1 MKTKKRLLAM
11 LTAVFT
17 CVSSISV
24 PLSVSA
30 DDAPAVSNVV
40 FEDDFESGTNI
51 WTYTGGTTAFPVENT
66 NSEYGSAVKAITQWN
81 RMGKAFE
88 LPTGTTKYKVSFDM
102 DVTRFDLESGWNSL
116 NIMLTDGITNE
127 AKATSASWP
136 VLRVGHYPEKGDLR
150 ITAVKVLNDSG
161 NATDGCLDDA
171 KLAEVSHTVTLGEW
185 VRADIVVDVTGSK
198 IETYLN
204 GKLCGTNANQ
214 NIAEKFAY
222 DKIKGILLNPTN
234 DGFKDAEMYF
244 DNFSITNITT
254 DDSLSYTTSVDTTK
268 KTVDVKFNQT
278 ISQDTALDTSKVTLT
293 KLGADNVNVTKIE
306 KVTGD
311 KIRLTYDGNL
321 DAGRE
326 YKLSINGGIKSI
338 LNKTVNTILFN
349 APAGYAETAKVEEN
363 FDDEVIGTKK
373 EDESIDTSTFN
384 RNDSSK
390 DHIDESFV
398 DRNNGKALKL
408 SRKSTSTTGNQNM
421 YFRINLSNASLHPE
435 FQKST
440 GITKISYDYYGN
452 NANPSGES
460 DSYTRDITFTH
471 NNNDKTSVWKNDRVN
486 MLVFSRNGNAYAHY
500 WDASKLAADN
510 ELIGAFKTSEWH
522 KVYIEFDYDNNCV
535 RYYLD
540 NLNVKEQSFNRI
552 QYNKLKGA
560 MNSFWFAAYCPS
572 DVYYMLDNIKI
583 THEEFQKTV
592 SSVRF
597 KDASENYVVG
607 DDLDSGVSE
616 IQVKLNGEISE
627 IGTNVTLTKG
637 SQTID
642 CQTRLSE
649 DKKILTIIPPIEMTS
664 FENDPNYKLTI
675 NKAIG
680 ITDTVEYRFC
690 LGKTTI
696 NSVTAPETTSYT
708 TVVGTPIN
716 EISGLPK
723 TLTGNTDNGTVDIPV
738 TWTCDNYNMFTPG
751 DTQYTLTANLEIPKG
766 YTYEETEPITVN
778 VTVGENTAEIKELID
793 SSKIRKNI
801 SERSPIT
808 TGGFSQTDSLQMGL
822 ESGAMTAKVTGLNNK
837 KYNYV
842 SGNVG
847 EYGFADSVGGE
858 EINGI
863 SVSRN
868 GGDAEIEIGFNDKY
882 NGGKAL
888 KDLKLV
894 FTNIYD
900 YSGTNRYWQMKTDN
914 SLGWDVQLLYKNSE
928 GKWKIF
934 CEDATDFLT
943 EDGSYKGKDY
953 KDDNGS
959 RGFGFY
965 PTLYLSDLAE
975 TLKDVNGLKIRMR
988 ANGKEY
994 KLAEVDMNMAN
1005 DGETVNTKRLE
1016 YTSNVRFAKLFAD
1029 DIVIQRDK
1037 AFKVNGYAAPG
1048 ADVKVTLTK
1057 DGAETPTETKTVTT
1071 ASDGKWVCEL
1081 NAVNGST
1088 DTYMITAEVVTDG
1101 KNKKTISNV
1110 VFGDVYLAAGQ
1121 SNMAMVLSNVSQKLG
1136 KSSDDLGVTKDGK
1149 GAGDGNVRFF
1159 NQQGY
1164 RSALWELDEA
1174 YSGEWVRDDEWVII
1188 NNSAVPYY
1196 FAEELYKQIEAK
1208 ENKKVPVAVYNVP
1221 RNGSDIRSWMPEN
1234 VFTDIYGSN
1243 KLTDNNRSNYYD
1255 NSVYTG
1261 CYNALVAPLKQVN
1274 FNGVIWY
1281 QGEYNASE
1289 YEKYGAWFEKMVAG
1303 WRDALGN
1310 ENLTFSYVQL
1320 GGWEKATSFE
1330 KFRDAQNRIMFENK
1344 DNNINMVTAIDLGMV
1359 PGDVTQPGDKKI
1371 NVSADD
1377 AIHYGNKKPV
1387 GVRLARNM
1395 MKYVYGSETVSGE
1408 GPLFKKAEKVDGGIK
1423 VTFDNANGL
1432 KSQTRKYL
1440 ANDDT
1445 DASFT
1450 PSADV
1455 KGFEISQNGTE
1466 WEKALSVTI
1475 NSDGSVTIGCEGE
1488 YKYVRYA
1495 WVKNAFSNNTDDAV
1509 ISLYNSDNISA
1520 YPFAASVG
1528 CDTFAEAVIND
1539 NKVNVTISR
1548 GLLSDMEN
1556 ANISGVLVV
1565 AQYDGN
1571 NRLVKAEIAD
1581 DTVAFTYSNQS
1592 YTKSFDKA
1600 EGAVSAKALY
1610 VDNMTNMM
1618 PLAIQKVQ

>member
-1 MKTKKRLLAM
+1 M

-30 DDAPAVSNVV
+30 DETPAVSNVV
-40 FEDDFESGTNI
+40 FEDDFESGINT
-51 WTYTGGTTAFPVENT
+51 WTFTGDKTAFPVENT
-66 NSEYGSAVKAITQWN
+66 NSEYGSAVKAKTQWN
-81 RMGKAFE
+81 RMGKEFT
-88 LPTGTTKYKVSFDM
+88 LPIGTTKYKVSFDM
-102 DVTRFDLESGWNSL
+102 NITKFDLVSGWNSL
-116 NIMLTDGITNE
+116 NVMLADGITNE

-150 ITAVKVLNDSG
+150 ITAVKVLKDTG
-161 NATDGCLDDA
+161 VATDGCLDDE
-171 KLAEVSHTVTLGEW
+171 KLTEISHTVTLGEW

-204 GKLCGTNANQ
+204 GKLCGINENK

-222 DKIKGILLNPTN
+222 DKIKGILINPN
-234 DGFKDAEMYF
+234 NGGFQDAEMYF
-244 DNFSITNITT
+244 DNFSITNLTA

-268 KTVDVKFNQT
+268 KTIDVKFNQT
-278 ISQDTALDTSKVTLT
+278 ISQDTALDTSKVILT
-293 KLGADNVNVTKIE
+293 KLGADNVSVTKIE

-326 YKLSINGGIKSI
+326 YKLSVNGGIKSI
-338 LNKTVNTILFN
+338 LNKMVNTILFN
-349 APAGYAETAKVEEN
+349 APAGYAETAKVEED

-373 EDESIDTSTFN
+373 EDESIDESTFN
-384 RNDSSK
+384 RKDSSIE
-390 DHIDESFV
+390 HIDESFV

-408 SRKSTSTTGNQNM
+408 SRKSASPTGNQNM
-421 YFRINLSNASLHPE
+421 YFRINLSNTSLHPE

-440 GITKISYDYYGN
+440 GITKISYDYFGN

-471 NNNDKTSVWKNDRVN
+471 NNNDKTSVWTGDRVN

-500 WDASKLAADN
+500 WDALESKPSANN
-510 ELIGAFKTSEWH
+510 ELIGEFKTSEWH
-522 KVYIEFDYDNNCV
+522 KVYIEIDYDNNCV

-540 NLNVKEQSFNRI
+540 NFNVKEQSFDKI
-552 QYNKLKGA
+552 QYNKSKGA

-572 DVYYMLDNIKI
+572 DVYYMLDNVKI

-597 KDASENYVVG
+597 KDANGNYVAG
-607 DDLDSGVSE
+607 DDLDSGVTE
-616 IQVKLNGEISE
+616 IRVNFNSVIAQPEIAGRFKVYKGE
-627 IGTNVTLTKG
+627 GTEDTL
-637 SQTID
+637 SYEES
-642 CQTRLSE
+642 LSE
-649 DKKILTIIPPIEMTS
+649 DGKTLILKPMSGVATK
-664 FENDPNYKLTI
+664 FDNYPNYRMVISKD
-675 NKAIG
+675 IG
-680 ITDTVEYRFC
+680 ISSDIEYRFC

-716 EISGLPK
+716 DINGLPK
-723 TLTGNTDNGTVDIPV
+723 TLTGNTDNGIVDIPV
-738 TWTCDNYNMFTPG
+738 TWTCDDYNMFTPG

-766 YTYEETEPITVN
+766 YTYEGTDTITVT
-778 VTVGENTAEIKELID
+778 VTVGENTAEKKALID

-822 ESGAMTAKVTGLNNK
+822 ASGAMTAKVTGLNNK

-863 SVSRN
+863 SVSRA
-868 GGDAEIEIGFNDKY
+868 GGDAEIEIGFDNTY

-914 SLGWDVQLLYKNSE
+914 SLGWNVQLLYKNSY
-928 GKWKIF
+928 GDWIIF

-965 PTLYLSDLAE
+965 PTLYLSDLAQ
-975 TLKDVNGLKIRMR
+975 TLPDVNGLKIRMR
-988 ANGKEY
+988 ANGNEY
-994 KLAEVDMNMAN
+994 KLAEVDMNMVD
-1005 DGETVNTKRLE
+1005 DGSAVNAKRLE

-1029 DIVIQRDK
+1029 DMVIQRDK
-1037 AFKVNGYAAPG
+1037 AFKINGYAAP
-1048 ADVKVTLTK
+1048 DSSVKVTLTK
-1057 DGAETPTETKTVTT
+1057 VGAESPTDTQNVTT
-1071 ASDGKWVCEL
+1071 GSDGKWTCEL
-1081 NAVNGST
+1081 KAVNGSIDKYT
-1088 DTYMITAEVVTDG
+1088 LTAESASDSE
-1101 KNKKTISNV
+1101 NKKTISNV
-1110 VFGDVYLAAGQ
+1110 LFGDVYLAAGQ
-1121 SNMAMVLSNVSQKLG
+1121 SNMALVLDNVAKKLG
-1136 KSSDDLGVTKDGK
+1136 ETSDDLGVTNAGM

-1174 YSGEWVRDDEWVII
+1174 YSGGWVRDDEWVII

-1208 ENKKVPVAVYNVP
+1208 EGKKVPVAVYNVP
-1221 RNGSDIRSWMPEN
+1221 RNGSDIRSWMPED
-1234 VFTDIYGSN
+1234 VYTDIYGSN

-1289 YEKYGAWFEKMVAG
+1289 YEKYGEWFEKMVAG

-1310 ENLTFSYVQL
+1310 EDLTFSYVQL
-1320 GGWEKATSFE
+1320 GGWNKATSFE
-1330 KFRDAQNRIMFENK
+1330 KFRDAQNRIMYENK
-1344 DNNINMVTAIDLGMV
+1344 ENNINMVTAIDLGMA
-1359 PGDVTQPGDKKI
+1359 PGEVEQPNGTKV
-1371 NVSADD
+1371 NVSDDD
-1377 AIHYGNKKPV
+1377 AIHYGNKKPI

-1408 GPLFKKAEKVDGGIK
+1408 GPLFKKTERVDDGIK
-1423 VTFDNANGL
+1423 LIFDNASGL
-1432 KSQTRKYL
+1432 KSQARKYL
-1440 ANDDT
+1440 ANEDT
-1445 DASFT
+1445 VESFN
-1450 PSADV
+1450 V
-1455 KGFEISQNGTE
+1455 KEPVNGFEISKDGTT
-1466 WEKALSVTI
+1466 WDTALSAQIDGNTVVVNCT
-1475 NSDGSVTIGCEGE
+1475 SD

-1495 WVKNAFSNNTDDAV
+1495 WFKNAIEEIGDESKAT
-1509 ISLYNSDNISA
+1509 LYNSDNMPA

-1528 CDTFAEAVIND
+1528 CDTFANAVLD
-1539 NKVNVTISR
+1539 TDKVNVTINR
-1548 GLLSDMEN
+1548 GLLSDMEKS
-1556 ANISGVLVV
+1556 NISGVLVV

-1571 NRLVKAEIAD
+1571 NRLVKAEVAD

-1618 PLAIQKVQ
+1618 PLAIQNAQ